1 MNTAFLSSASNYM
14 IKPPSQ
20 RRLEMVKRRTNQEWQ
35 TLFEQYESSQLS
47 QRLFCERNGLP
58 LSTFYSKRQQLM
70 NIKKQSTVDFVKTE
84 VVEMTTMY
92 QAARVPVANMTLLM
106 NEIELSFP
114 QGTPATYV
122 AELIGAL
129 S

>member
-1 MNTAFLSSASNYM
+1 
-14 IKPPSQ
+14 
-20 RRLEMVKRRTNQEWQ
+20 MVKRRTNQEWQ

-47 QRLFCERNGLP
+47 QRLFCERNWLS
-58 LSTFYSKRQQLM
+58 LSTFYSKHQQL
-70 NIKKQSTVDFVKTE
+70 KHTQKPSAVGFVKAE
-84 VVEMTTMY
+84 VVEKTTTY
-92 QAARVPVANMTLLM
+92 QATRVPVASMTLM
-106 NEIELSFP
+106 VNEVELSIP

>member
-1 MNTAFLSSASNYM
+1 
-14 IKPPSQ
+14 
-20 RRLEMVKRRTNQEWQ
+20 MVKRRTNQEWQ

-47 QRLFCERNGLP
+47 QRLFCERNGLS
-58 LSTFYSKRQQLM
+58 LSTFYSKRQQL
-70 NIKKQSTVDFVKTE
+70 KHTEKPSAVRFVRAE
-84 VVEMTTMY
+84 VVEKTTTY
-92 QAARVPVANMTLLM
+92 QAARVPVANMTLLV
-106 NEIELSFP
+106 NEVELSIP